1 MILQR
6 AFYFSLWVV
15 LSILLMVPSS
25 CGPKQEGEKNEEETI
40 REVDVDWPAIR
51 ERDTLRAITY
61 YSSTSY
67 FLYRGQPM
75 GYEYELLE
83 RLAED
88 LNLELEIVV
97 AHNLDKE
104 IQMLKK
110 GRGDIIAHGLTITQD
125 RKKSITFT
133 EPHTQT
139 HQVLVQKKPEN
150 WRQMKLHEIR
160 NQIISDPIELLG
172 KKVYVRKNSS
182 YYKRLQN
189 LEEEMGGDIDIVEM
203 PGDLTTEDLIIKVAE
218 GEIPYTVADYN
229 IAAINKTYNPD
240 LDISVSLSFSQRIA
254 WAVRES
260 SPELLK
266 EVNEWIAMMKQTTD
280 YYVIYNKY
288 FKNSKFYRRRIK
300 SDFFSLESGRI
311 SQYDDLIR
319 QYADSA
325 GLDWRLLSSQIY
337 QESRLNPRTKSWA
350 GARGLMQLMPATARQ
365 FGITDL
371 YEPESSVRAG
381 TRYLSYLQDQW
392 KEALPDSSERIKFVL
407 ASYNAGPSHIKD
419 AQRLARKYKDDE
431 HNWNTIR
438 DYVLKLSNPK
448 YYNDPVVKYGY
459 VRGKEPVNYVNE
471 IIKRYDHYRKFVS
484 RNPNNKDRVSDA
496 GS

>member
-6 AFYFSLWVV
+6 AFYFSLWMV
-15 LSILLMVPSS
+15 LIIFLLVPSS
-25 CGPKQEGEKNEEETI
+25 CGPEQEGEKNEEETI

-150 WRQMKLHEIR
+150 WRQIKLHEIR
-160 NQIISDPIELLG
+160 DQIISDPIELLG

-203 PGDLTTEDLIIKVAE
+203 PGDLTTEDLIKKVAE

-229 IAAINKTYNPD
+229 IAAINKTYYRD
-240 LDISVSLSFSQRIA
+240 LDIDVRLSFSQRIA
-254 WAVRES
+254 WAVRGS
-260 SPELLK
+260 SPKLLK
-266 EVNEWIAMMKQTTD
+266 EVNEWICMMKQNLD

-288 FKNSKFYRRRIK
+288 FENYKSYRRRIK
-300 SDFFSLESGRI
+300 SDFFSLETGKI
-311 SQYDDLIR
+311 SRYDDIIKAR
-319 QYADSA
+319 ADTI
-325 GLDWRLLSSQIY
+325 GWDWRLLSS
-337 QESRLNPRTKSWA
+337 
-350 GARGLMQLMPATARQ
+350 
-365 FGITDL
+365 
-371 YEPESSVRAG
+371 
-381 TRYLSYLQDQW
+381 
-392 KEALPDSSERIKFVL
+392 
-407 ASYNAGPSHIKD
+407 
-419 AQRLARKYKDDE
+419 
-431 HNWNTIR
+431 
-438 DYVLKLSNPK
+438 
-448 YYNDPVVKYGY
+448 
-459 VRGKEPVNYVNE
+459 
-471 IIKRYDHYRKFVS
+471 
-484 RNPNNKDRVSDA
+484 
-496 GS
+496 

>member
-1 MILQR
+1 MIYQR
-6 AFYFSLWVV
+6 VFYFTWLVIWVG
-15 LSILLMVPSS
+15 LLLASSS
-25 CGPKQEGEKNEEETI
+25 CGTKQQQDQNKEASIEEV
-40 REVDVDWPAIR
+40 RVDMPAIR

-88 LNLELEIVV
+88 LGLELEIVI

-110 GRGDIIAHGLTITQD
+110 GQGDIIAHGLTITQD
-125 RKKSITFT
+125 RKKRITFT

-139 HQVLVQKKPEN
+139 HQVLVQKKPDN

-160 NQIISDPIELLG
+160 EQIISDPIELLG
-172 KKVYVRKNSS
+172 KEVYVRKNSS
-182 YYKRLQN
+182 YFKRLQN
-189 LEEEMGGDIDIVEM
+189 LEEEMGGDIEIIEM
-203 PGDLTTEDLIIKVAE
+203 PGDLTTEDLIDKVAD

-260 SPELLK
+260 SSELLK
-266 EVNEWIAMMKQTTD
+266 EVNEWIAMMKQNTD

-319 QYADSA
+319 QYADSVD
-325 GLDWRLLSSQIY
+325 LDWRLLSSQIY
-337 QESRLNPRTKSWA
+337 QESRFNPRTKSWA

-365 FGITDL
+365 FGITEL
-371 YEPESSVRAG
+371 YDPEKSIRAG
-381 TRYLSYLQDQW
+381 TRYLTYLQDQW
-392 KEALPDSSERIKFVL
+392 STALPDSSERIRFIL

-431 HNWNTIR
+431 HNWSTIS
-438 DYVLKLSNPK
+438 DYLLKLSNPK

-459 VRGKEPVNYVNE
+459 VRGEEPVNYVSE
-471 IIKRYDHYRKFVS
+471 IIKRYEHYRKFVS
-484 RNPNNKDRVSDA
+484 KNPPK
-496 GS
+496 